1 MLTLFLYYIYNKM
14 LYICMQSMEDNEYL
28 KMFAQRVRTLREEK
42 GMSQEKLAERAE
54 LHRTYIG
61 MVERLER
68 NPSLICIHKIAN
80 GLGVHITELFQ

>member
-1 MLTLFLYYIYNKM
+1 MLTKLYITYNRL
-14 LYICMQSMEDNEYL
+14 LYICILNMEDKDYL
-28 KMFAQRVRTLREEK
+28 KQFAQKVRALRESQ
-42 GMSQEKLAERAE
+42 GLSQEKLAERSD

-68 NPSLICIHKIAN
+68 NPSLVCIHKIAN

>member
-1 MLTLFLYYIYNKM
+1 MLTSYYIIYKR
-14 LYICMQSMEDNEYL
+14 LSHICMQSSKDNEYL
-28 KMFAQRVRTLREEK
+28 KAFAQRIRTLREEQ
-42 GMSQEKLAERAE
+42 GLSQEKLAERAE

-68 NPSLICIHKIAN
+68 NPSLVCIHKIAN

>member
-1 MLTLFLYYIYNKM
+1 MLTRLYLIYKK
-14 LYICMQSMEDNEYL
+14 LLHICMQNMEDIDYL
-28 KMFAQRVRTLREEK
+28 KKFAQRVRTLREAQDI
-42 GMSQEKLAERAE
+42 SQEKLAERAG

-68 NPSLICIHKIAN
+68 NPSLVCIYKIAN

>member
-1 MLTLFLYYIYNKM
+1 MLTKLYIIYNRL
-14 LYICMQSMEDNEYL
+14 LYICILNMEDKDYL
-28 KMFAQRVRTLREEK
+28 KQFAQKVRALRESQ
-42 GMSQEKLAERAE
+42 GLSQEKLAERSD

-68 NPSLICIHKIAN
+68 NPSLVCIHKIAN